1 MKTIGLIGGM
11 SWESSAEY
19 YRILNELV
27 SSRLGGLHSAQ
38 VIMVSVDFA
47 VIERAQSEGQWEHAG
62 AILAQAALSLEKAG
76 ADLVL
81 LCTNTMHKV
90 AHMVSQATSLPFLHI
105 AEVTGASIAARGF
118 EKIGLLGTRFTMEE
132 DFYRKVLED
141 LFGLTVIVPR
151 ATDAGTVDRIIYKEL
166 CAGRIETNSRE
177 AILEIIDRLVG
188 EGAQGIIL
196 GCTELPLLI
205 RDEDTAIP
213 LLDTTRLHA
222 TAAVDLALADHE
234 DH

>member
-19 YRILNELV
+19 YRIINELV
-27 SSRLGGLHSAQ
+27 SSRLGGLHSAR
-38 VIMVSVDFA
+38 VIMISVDFA
-47 VIERAQSEGQWEHAG
+47 VIERAQSEGQWEQAG
-62 AILAQAALSLEKAG
+62 AILARCACSLENAG

-90 AHMVSQATSLPFLHI
+90 AHMVLQATSLPFCHI
-105 AEVTGASIAARGF
+105 AEVTGAEIAARGL

-141 LFGLTVIVPR
+141 LFGLAVVVPR
-151 ATDAGTVDRIIYKEL
+151 ATDADTVDRIIYKEL
-166 CAGRIETNSRE
+166 CAGRIEADSRS
-177 AILEIIDRLVG
+177 AILDIIDRLVG

-205 RDEDTAIP
+205 RDEDTTIP

-222 TAAVDLALADHE
+222 TAAVDLALADHV
-234 DH
+234 DR